1 MQPLTLHVGDNFSM
15 NTFDTFMNSTM
26 RTASSALGS
35 PASSGSGGG
44 GGSW

>member
-1 MQPLTLHVGDNFSM
+1 MQPLTWYVVDNLSM
-15 NTFDTFMNSTM
+15 NTFDAFMNSTM

>member
-1 MQPLTLHVGDNFSM
+1 MQPLTWYVVDNLSM